1 MRNWFAVSAVLVM
14 ALVLVGA
21 ASSAKSDASPEKGI
35 WKLKVVPDAEAAAKG
50 EKEFEDTLILK
61 GGKLRSTAC
70 EPYGFGSASYKMDGN
85 TWMSDMESKK
95 EGKNHWHGEVDG
107 DHLTG
112 RMTWTKADGT
122 VLNYTFEGHRAEA
135 QTQTRKS

>member
-21 ASSAKSDASPEKGI
+21 AASAKSDASPEKGI

-112 RMTWTKADGT
+112 RMTWTRADGT
-122 VLNYTFEGHRAEA
+122 VLSYTFEGHRAEA

>member
-50 EKEFEDTLILK
+50 E
-61 GGKLRSTAC
+61 
-70 EPYGFGSASYKMDGN
+70 
-85 TWMSDMESKK
+85 
-95 EGKNHWHGEVDG
+95 
-107 DHLTG
+107 
-112 RMTWTKADGT
+112 
-122 VLNYTFEGHRAEA
+122 
-135 QTQTRKS
+135 